1 MKTTLKFFTFIFI
14 LILVNITQ
22 AQEAN
27 DAQEANVAA
36 THPPFVPPVREG
48 VETNQLPRVNL
59 LKAVQDAFPDI
70 WKVDTNN
77 IPASISSQDEKE
89 KREKAEMARRL
100 IALNE
105 KVQAERRVVTN
116 SVAVANRPAMV
127 TNQVLVTNLAA
138 KVVQPKK
145 ADKNAAPPTF
155 VATDSVTDYVA
166 SPKDNRAFTYEQEVR
181 VPQTEAEAVNRDHAI
196 ARLEGLEQGIWSY
209 RGPAQSAP
217 NTEYRVDQRPLDQG
231 TQPAPAVAY
240 YPAYQQDS
248 YGTYPATPY
257 TTASY
262 AAPTYASYGVIYPV
276 QYYPSYSYGYGS
288 HYSTGYVYPGTRFGV
303 GVSISAGVRSSY
315 GYAPG
320 WSVRRGGVT
329 HYPTYQRNYPTHH
342 SGGDGHHR
350 GGRR

>member
-1 MKTTLKFFTFIFI
+1 MFSTLFVLAI
-14 LILVNITQ
+14 LANSLQ
-22 AQEAN
+22 AQTNTPKTFVTNTMVGKKFVWEKVT
-27 DAQEANVAA
+27 EVGTTNVTIRRVDEVAPAA
-36 THPPFVPPVREG
+36 T
-48 VETNQLPRVNL
+48 
-59 LKAVQDAFPDI
+59 A
-70 WKVDTNN
+70 DTNLS
-77 IPASISSQDEKE
+77 PA
-89 KREKAEMARRL
+89 
-100 IALNE
+100 
-105 KVQAERRVVTN
+105 
-116 SVAVANRPAMV
+116 ANA
-127 TNQVLVTNLAA
+127 
-138 KVVQPKK
+138 K
-145 ADKNAAPPTF
+145 ADKNAPPPTF